1 MKHRGMYL
9 LFLLLLNS
17 IIKANPVGAI
27 FVPQKQFD
35 DVEFMITSHLLDS
48 AGISY
53 YVFSE
58 KDDTCFGRDGFNLIP
73 FTVIDS
79 VSNYPLDFL
88 IINGGLGIFYY
99 FDNAK
104 LHKIV
109 SRADSAKNLIVA
121 SAFAPVLL
129 MKSGVLRGRKIN
141 FVRNKITQDFMQR
154 YNINYKSEPIVISEN
169 LITSPS
175 TEFVRLYLR
184 EFIRNYNETFNPKS
198 E

>member
-1 MKHRGMYL
+1 
-9 LFLLLLNS
+9 
-17 IIKANPVGAI
+17 
-27 FVPQKQFD
+27 
-35 DVEFMITSHLLDS
+35 
-48 AGISY
+48 
-53 YVFSE
+53 
-58 KDDTCFGRDGFNLIP
+58 
-73 FTVIDS
+73 
-79 VSNYPLDFL
+79 
-88 IINGGLGIFYY
+88 
-99 FDNAK
+99 
-104 LHKIV
+104 
-109 SRADSAKNLIVA
+109 
-121 SAFAPVLL
+121 